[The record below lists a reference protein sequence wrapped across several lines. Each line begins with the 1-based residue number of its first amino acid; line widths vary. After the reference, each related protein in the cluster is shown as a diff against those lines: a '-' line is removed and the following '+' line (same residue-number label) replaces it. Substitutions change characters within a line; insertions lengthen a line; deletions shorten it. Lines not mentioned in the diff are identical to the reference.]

1 MMMQSMVPGPEK
13 LSDDLAQRV
22 FMDCG
27 YKWREGRLEYEL
39 LVAVV
44 PVVVLGMIG
53 PMTFRKLADA
63 CWCLSMRQS
72 HFKGLLE
79 ELKGVRVV
87 EAGQFGYRLAHPPV
101 AEKVSEWLAF
111 LEFAEFRQ
119 LIESWS
125 AELLRPVTMQSGIG
139 SMRRSQVDMWARHAP
154 AYFTL
159 LHMCRI
165 LRLLGHHESAFRIL
179 QKCAPNAGLVT
190 GSGHGYESWS
200 RSEVQCQYY
209 HLLGHTY
216 EPVISQPVA
225 LRTEFLGVNIAR
237 YSLYA
242 CREDEMFTDRDAVLN
257 MCRKSEDET
266 LLYAVVFRSLQK
278 GEWEPIRV
286 VAKRTRL
293 YGGVQELAEK
303 LIRWTEKQSWGAL
316 RGLLKL
322 VQESSEALTMFL
334 PFVALA
340 LRVQGGGL
348 TNVCRAA
355 LSCSPLEYGDE
366 VEAMRTGVELLCYSV
381 VAASSV
387 ERLPQSPIGAFFIGL
402 SLLGENQTGML
413 SREYVKPVVEA
424 CMQLH
429 ERGLGLYAWVLAS
442 LALSQSG
449 IEDKKREVLQAIV
462 EARQDIPALPGV
474 KIFTSQDDLVLEK
487 FLALSKEV
495 ASTDNSEGQQQG
507 RMEWC
512 IYLGLRGEVRDVE
525 PIFRKMTAKG
535 TLTAGRKAGLASIK
549 EGKYD
554 DCLTSADNDVLKE
567 LKFNYSWDGCE
578 EYYFTKNAVAYLCGH
593 PYIRLISPKH
603 ITHEEVS
610 LELLHP
616 RLQILSKGKQ
626 VSITMPDDVCSCAT
640 ICHIA
645 GNRYGLRM
653 PSDAEYKM
661 HRLITEMGRGGKL
674 RLPEKGG
681 TAVMDAL
688 VAMAGQFQLCGDL
701 HVAQDNLPVVE
712 AQRRLVVSLRG
723 QSGRL
728 TGSVGVELLPG
739 TEIVRPGKGDAE
751 QVVQYEQKK
760 VLLRRDL
767 QQELIELISLL
778 RDCPTLQA
786 HLSSSQVLQPVE
798 DVEAALDILGELHD
812 VGAERVE
819 LRWPEGQALSLHTVG
834 AASFRLKS
842 NAESG
847 AERWLK
853 IGGDVVVDE
862 SCVVRF
868 TEFLDKVRQSAGRY
882 ICLGENQYVR
892 LSKAIAKQTRLL
904 SQMAMPADGGGRT
917 RKSLALSPAGIA
929 LLAVQGADG
938 ELPAAL
944 EPSVQKVREVMQAY
958 QSEKVPSTL
967 RAELRDYQLLGYRW
981 LMQRLSAGMGACLAD
996 DMGLGKTVQVLA
1008 VLLAKAKEGA
1018 SLVLA
1023 PASVCANWV
1032 HEGARFAPS
1041 LRMVQ
1046 FRQHGREELLAQLG
1060 ARDVL
1065 VCSYGLFV
1073 NMAED
1078 LCSRNWNVTVLDE
1091 AQSIK
1096 NSQSR
1101 RAEHVRSLQTRHR
1114 IAATGTPL
1122 ENNLLELWSLMEFL
1136 NTGYLGARSSFL
1148 SRFKDR
1154 PAHLRTLIA
1163 PFVLRRLKSDVLDE
1177 LPEKNEQVLYV
1188 DLSEQERAL
1197 YEALRRKALVE
1208 MNGETD
1214 RFHVLA
1220 HLTRMRRMCCHP
1232 RLGSPDC
1239 ELNSSSKME
1248 ALRELLSEL
1257 RSGGHKALIFSQFTD
1272 VLTYAKQVCDGEGFS
1287 SLYLDG
1293 STPTAARAAL
1303 VETFQ
1308 QGEVDFFF
1316 ISLKAGGVGLNL
1328 TAANYVVLLD
1338 PWWNPATEDQAADRA
1353 HRMGQSQK
1361 VTVCRLVCADTIE
1374 QRVLELHARKREMV
1388 DAVLSDS
1395 TEISSAL
1402 SVDELLQL
1410 VR

>member
-1 MMMQSMVPGPEK
+1 MNMLSIVPEPEK
-13 LSDDLAQRV
+13 LSEDLAKRV
-22 FMDCG
+22 FEDCG
-27 YKWREGRLEYEL
+27 YKWREGGLEYEL
-39 LVAVV
+39 SVAVV
-44 PVVVLGMIG
+44 PVLVLGMMG
-53 PMTFRKLADA
+53 AMTFRKLADA

-79 ELKGVRVV
+79 ELKGVHVV

-101 AEKVSEWLAF
+101 AEKVSDWLAF
-111 LEFAEFRQ
+111 PEFTEFRQ
-119 LIESWS
+119 LIENWS
-125 AELLRPVTMQSGIG
+125 ADLLRPV
-139 SMRRSQVDMWARHAP
+139 SMRPRIGITWRSQVDQWNRHAP
-154 AYFTL
+154 EYLTP
-159 LHMCRI
+159 LHFCRI

-179 QKCAPNAGLVT
+179 QKYAPNAGLA
-190 GSGHGYESWS
+190 SGCDHEYESWS
-200 RSEVQCQYY
+200 RLDVQWQYY
-209 HLLGHTY
+209 HLLGHAY

-225 LRTEFLGVNIAR
+225 IRAELLGVNIAQN
-237 YSLYA
+237 SLNA
-242 CREDEMFTDRDAVLN
+242 CGEDEMFADRDAVLH
-257 MCRKSEDET
+257 MCRESEDET
-266 LLYAVVFRSLQK
+266 LLYAVMFRSLQR

-286 VAKRTRL
+286 VAKRARL
-293 YGGVQELAEK
+293 YGGVQEMAEK
-303 LIRWTEKQSWGAL
+303 LIRWTEKQSWSAL
-316 RGLLKL
+316 RGVLKL
-322 VQESSEALTMFL
+322 VQESSESLAMFL
-334 PFVALA
+334 PLVALVVRI
-340 LRVQGGGL
+340 LGGGM

-355 LSCSPLEYGDE
+355 MACSPLEYGDE
-366 VEAMRTGVELLCYSV
+366 VEAMRTGAELLCYSA

-387 ERLPQSPIGAFFIGL
+387 ERLPHSPIGAFFIGL
-402 SLLGENQTGML
+402 TLLGDKRTGIL
-413 SREYVKPVVEA
+413 SRKYVKPLVDA
-424 CMQLH
+424 CVQLH

-449 IEDKKREVLQAIV
+449 IGDKKREVLQAIV
-462 EARQDIPALPGV
+462 KSRQDIPALPGV

-495 ASTDNSEGQQQG
+495 AATNTSEDQQQG

-512 IYLGLRGEVRDVE
+512 VYLGLHGEVRDVE

-535 TLTAGRKAGLASIK
+535 TLTAGRKAGLASLK

-554 DCLTSADNDVLKE
+554 DCLTPEDKTVLRE
-567 LKFNYSWDGCE
+567 LKCNYSWDGSE
-578 EYYFTKNAVAYLCGH
+578 EYYFTKKTVECLCGH
-593 PYIRLISPKH
+593 PHIRLVSPKH
-603 ITHEEVS
+603 ITHEDVS

-626 VSITMPDDVCSCAT
+626 VSITMPDGVCSCAT
-640 ICHIA
+640 ISCIA
-645 GNRYGLRM
+645 GKRYGLRM
-653 PSDAEYKM
+653 PNDAEFKM

-674 RLPEKGG
+674 HLPEKGR

-688 VAMAGQFQLCGDL
+688 VAVAGQFQLCGDL

-723 QSGRL
+723 QGGGL
-728 TGSVGVELLPG
+728 AGSVGVELLSG
-739 TEIVRPGKGDAE
+739 ADVVRPGKGDAE
-751 QVVQYEQKK
+751 QVVLYNQEK

-767 QQELIELISLL
+767 QQELIDLKSLL
-778 RDCPTLQA
+778 RDCPTLQT

-834 AASFRLKS
+834 TTSFRLKS
-842 NAESG
+842 DEESG

-862 SCVVRF
+862 SRVMRF
-868 TEFLDKVRQSAGRY
+868 TEFLDKVRQSVGRY

-892 LSKAIAKQTRLL
+892 LSKAIAKQACLL
-904 SQMAMPADGGGRT
+904 SQMVVPADAGGRN

-929 LLAVQGADG
+929 LLAVQSSGG

-944 EPSVQKVREVMQAY
+944 EPPVQKVREVMQAY
-958 QSEKVPSTL
+958 RSERVPSTL

-981 LMQRLSAGMGACLAD
+981 LMQRLAAGIGACLAD
-996 DMGLGKTVQVLA
+996 DMGLGKTVQVLS
-1008 VLLAKAKEGA
+1008 VLVSKAKEGA

-1023 PASVCANWV
+1023 PASVCANWM
-1032 HEGARFAPS
+1032 HEAARFAPS
-1041 LRMVQ
+1041 LCMVQ
-1046 FRQHGREELLAQLG
+1046 FRQQGREELLAQLG

-1073 NMAED
+1073 SMAEE

-1101 RAEHVRSLQTRHR
+1101 RAEHVRRLQTRYR

-1136 NTGYLGARSSFL
+1136 NPGYLGARSSFL
-1148 SRFKDR
+1148 SRFKDT
-1154 PAHLRTLIA
+1154 PANLRSLIA

-1177 LPEKNEQVLYV
+1177 LPEKHEQVLYV
-1188 DLSEQERAL
+1188 ELSEQERAL

-1232 RLGSPDC
+1232 RLGASDC
-1239 ELNSSSKME
+1239 ELNTSSKME

-1257 RSGGHKALIFSQFTD
+1257 RAGGHKALIFSQFTD
-1272 VLTYAKQVCDGEGFS
+1272 VLTYAKQVCDGEHFS

-1293 STPTAARAAL
+1293 STPTAARAVL
-1303 VETFQ
+1303 VESFQ

-1328 TAANYVVLLD
+1328 TAANYVILLD

-1353 HRMGQSQK
+1353 HRMGQSHK

-1388 DAVLSDS
+1388 NAVLSDS
-1395 TEISSAL
+1395 TDLSSTL